1 MKQQPVGRRSNKRGV
16 LAASL
21 ALGFGLFAGSA
32 IAAEG
37 INPHAD
43 EILQSMS
50 KFLAGTKAFSVT
62 ADISNEFITLEAQKL
77 QLNSHA
83 TVLVERPSRFHVTRK
98 GRFADAELIFDGNK
112 LTLYGKTAN
121 AYIQKDLAGTIDQ
134 AISAM
139 ETDSGLSMPGADLLL
154 SNPYAVLASGITGSG
169 YHGMAYV
176 GGVQCHHLAF
186 RTPKVDWQIWVKDGA
201 EPLPMKYV
209 ITTKW
214 LAGAPQY
221 SVELSNWNTKPAIAA
236 DRFKFAVPQGA
247 KKLQRLAVDETGEFA
262 PSEEGK

>member
-1 MKQQPVGRRSNKRGV
+1 MKQQPITRPSIKRGL

-21 ALGFGLFAGSA
+21 ALGFGLSAGPA
-32 IAAEG
+32 MAAEG
-37 INPHAD
+37 LNQHAD

-62 ADISNEFITLEAQKL
+62 ADISNEFITTEAQKL

-83 TVLVERPSRFHVTRK
+83 TVLVERPSRFYVTRK
-98 GRFADAELIFDGNK
+98 GKFADAELIFDGSTV
-112 LTLYGKTAN
+112 TLYGKTAN
-121 AYIQKDLAGTIDQ
+121 GYVQKDVAGTIDQ
-134 AISAM
+134 AISTI
-139 ETDSGLSMPGADLLL
+139 ETDSGLNLPGADLLL
-154 SNPYAVLASGITGSG
+154 SNPYKALSSGVTSSG
-169 YHGMAYV
+169 YYGTAYV

-201 EPLPMKYV
+201 DPLPMKYV

-221 SVELSNWNTKPAIAA
+221 SVELSNWNTKPAITA
-236 DRFKFAVPQGA
+236 DRFKFVVPKGA
-247 KKLQRLAVDETGEFA
+247 KKLQALAVDEMGELA
-262 PSEEGK
+262 LPEEGK